1 MDGLQ
6 FHSQSLID
14 VDRTN
19 TLTERLEKVLYRI
32 DVSHG
37 LLSCSL
43 FNAYCKDVSML
54 LFGSSF
60 SNILPGDDH
69 ISEDALVVSVEH
81 QDCTRS
87 TIERSMSTNV
97 IKLEDSDL
105 TDTEIQTVSGSPD
118 PPRYR
123 LPMMSRGL
131 AYMMCC

>member
-1 MDGLQ
+1 VCLPMDGLQ

-37 LLSCSL
+37 LLSCAL

-69 ISEDALVVSVEH
+69 ISENTLVVSVEY
-81 QDCTRS
+81 QDRTCS
-87 TIERSMSTNV
+87 TIDGQCQQRP
-97 IKLEDSDL
+97 
-105 TDTEIQTVSGSPD
+105 Q
-118 PPRYR
+118 
-123 LPMMSRGL
+123 GL
-131 AYMMCC
+131 KVRT